1 MMKIL
6 TVHIFRRLFGLCFGI
21 LLALTCLFLFFD
33 FIQEISGIS
42 AAASGWNSILI
53 SVLLGAPDR
62 IYELLPLSVLVG
74 SLMSFSSF
82 SQASEYVV
90 IRASGGS
97 VKFFLR
103 ILMINGFL
111 FAALAFC
118 IGEFLS
124 PITNRISTEM
134 KVSHKENKLTLKT
147 FTSGYWLKDG
157 DTFVNIKVIESTR
170 SLRGISIFAIGEDSQ
185 IRSYREAEYAEYLD
199 GDGWVLKN
207 IEEVD
212 FLGASPS
219 RKKYQALS
227 WITKLQPQ
235 ALELIGIAR
244 NQMSLMQL
252 ASNIRHLRGSGQNF
266 NIVESILWAKITHP
280 LTVLTLALLGFV
292 AAELQS
298 RSRSLGLVLFVG
310 VIGGIGIYFLNKFIF
325 SIGRLSGWLPQIYAI
340 FPILV
345 ILAVTL
351 AWIYKKELR

>member
-1 MMKIL
+1 MKML
-6 TVHIFRRLFGLCFGI
+6 TIHIFRRIFGFCLGI

-33 FIQEISGIS
+33 FIQEMSGIS
-42 AAASGWNSILI
+42 AAASRWNSLLI

-103 ILMINGFL
+103 ILMLNGFL

-124 PITNRISTEM
+124 PITNRISTDM
-134 KVSHKENKLTLKT
+134 KVSHMENKLTLRT
-147 FTSGYWLKDG
+147 FASGYWLKDG
-157 DTFVNIKVIESTR
+157 NTFVNIKVIESTR
-170 SLRGISIFAIGEDSQ
+170 LLRGVSIFAIGENSQ
-185 IRSYREAEYAEYLD
+185 IRNYREAEYAEYLD

-207 IEEVD
+207 TEEVD

-219 RKKYQALS
+219 RKKHQALS
-227 WITKLQPQ
+227 WITTLEPP

-252 ASNIRHLRGSGQNF
+252 AGNIRHLEGSGQNF
-266 NIVESILWAKITHP
+266 NIVESILWAKISHP

-310 VIGGIGIYFLNKFIF
+310 VIGGVGIYFLNKFIF

-340 FPILV
+340 LPILV
-345 ILAVTL
+345 ILAVTS